1 MSTGL
6 PQHFH
11 RSSRRRRCSFKTQ
24 PKLIFFMTP
33 PSIKNNPVSSSPRM
47 GEKSPEPSA
56 LPPPAPRCCQAG
68 RAARVETED
77 ANRSG
82 AVCTAHGIPACLLL
96 LEEFTRSHLLTEQ
109 NAKRGGQ
116 EIKTREKLSV
126 TNRQHTGLSSPPS
139 SSQWWL

>member
-1 MSTGL
+1 MSMGL

-11 RSSRRRRCSFKTQ
+11 CSSRRRRCSFKTQ

-33 PSIKNNPVSSSPRM
+33 PSIKNNPVSSSPRT
-47 GEKSPEPSA
+47 GEKSPSPQHCPPSPTL
-56 LPPPAPRCCQAG
+56 LPSWPSCTG
-68 RAARVETED
+68 G
-77 ANRSG
+77 NRG
-82 AVCTAHGIPACLLL
+82 CKQIRGCFCTAHGIPACLLL

-116 EIKTREKLSV
+116 EKKTREKLSV

-139 SSQWWL
+139 SSQRWL

>member
-56 LPPPAPRCCQAG
+56 LPPQPHAAAKLAELHGWKQRMQTDQGLFARPTAFLRACCSW
-68 RAARVETED
+68 
-77 ANRSG
+77 RS
-82 AVCTAHGIPACLLL
+82 
-96 LEEFTRSHLLTEQ
+96 SHE
-109 NAKRGGQ
+109 A
-116 EIKTREKLSV
+116 IY
-126 TNRQHTGLSSPPS
+126 
-139 SSQWWL
+139 

>member
-47 GEKSPEPSA
+47 GEKSLSPQHPPSPTL
-56 LPPPAPRCCQAG
+56 LPSWPSCTG
-68 RAARVETED
+68 G
-77 ANRSG
+77 NRG
-82 AVCTAHGIPACLLL
+82 CKQIRGCFCTAHGIPACLLL

-139 SSQWWL
+139 SSQRWL

>member
-33 PSIKNNPVSSSPRM
+33 PSIKNNPVSSSTRM

-56 LPPPAPRCCQAG
+56 PPQPHAAAKLAELHGWKQRMQTDQGLFLHGPRHSCVPAAPG
-68 RAARVETED
+68 GVHTK
-77 ANRSG
+77 
-82 AVCTAHGIPACLLL
+82 P
-96 LEEFTRSHLLTEQ
+96 FTD
-109 NAKRGGQ
+109 
-116 EIKTREKLSV
+116 
-126 TNRQHTGLSSPPS
+126 
-139 SSQWWL
+139 

>member
-56 LPPPAPRCCQAG
+56 PPPAPRCCQAG

-82 AVCTAHGIPACLLL
+82 AVCTAHSIPACLLL

-139 SSQWWL
+139 SSQRWL

>member
-56 LPPPAPRCCQAG
+56 SPQPHAAAKLAELHGWKQRMQTDQGLFARPTAFLRACCSW
-68 RAARVETED
+68 
-77 ANRSG
+77 RS
-82 AVCTAHGIPACLLL
+82 
-96 LEEFTRSHLLTEQ
+96 SHE
-109 NAKRGGQ
+109 A
-116 EIKTREKLSV
+116 IY
-126 TNRQHTGLSSPPS
+126 
-139 SSQWWL
+139 